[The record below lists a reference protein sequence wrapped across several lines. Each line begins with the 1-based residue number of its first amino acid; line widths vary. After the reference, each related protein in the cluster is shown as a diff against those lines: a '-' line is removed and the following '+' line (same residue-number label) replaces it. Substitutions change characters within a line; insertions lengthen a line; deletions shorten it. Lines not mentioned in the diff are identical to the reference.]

1 VQEEEFLKAGAMLP
15 SQRGYRR
22 GYAVAILLGLKEDQ
36 ATLWKVYSHIVKPEK
51 TVPLNGYRNDPK
63 AVYNF
68 HESII
73 NALRPAMK
81 EGVKSIVLAS
91 PPRTS
96 FSGDFLRHVREH
108 HSWLT
113 SGASKAAFAEMT
125 GSATTIHE
133 VTVLTRMLDFKRIIG
148 ETTGEETENLL
159 EVLEK
164 RLNASSQEPLVLY
177 SVEEIEDK
185 VFSPWLPS
193 KPKPEYI
200 LATDTYFAGSRQKNR
215 IQKLTQIAMNRGVKT
230 RVVNSKTAAGVR
242 LLQLGGFVCILK
254 LDRMDS

>member
-1 VQEEEFLKAGAMLP
+1 MKVGGLVT

-22 GYAVAILLGLKEDQ
+22 GYAVAILVGLKEDQ
-36 ATLWKVYSHIVKPEK
+36 AVLWKVYSHIVKPEK
-51 TVPLNGYRNDPK
+51 TLPLTGYRSDPK

-68 HESII
+68 HESIV

-91 PPRTS
+91 PPRTN
-96 FSGDFLRHVREH
+96 FAADFQKHVREH

-113 SGASKAAFAEMT
+113 SGSSKATFAEMT

-133 VTVLTRMLDFKRIIG
+133 VTVLTRGPDFKRIVG

-159 EVLEK
+159 ELLEK
-164 RLNASSQEPLVLY
+164 RLNAQSQEPLVLY
-177 SVEEIEDK
+177 SLEEIEDK
-185 VFSPWLPS
+185 VFSQWIPS

-200 LATDTYFAGSRQKNR
+200 LATDTYLAGSRQKNR
-215 IQKLTQIAMNRGVKT
+215 IQKLTQIAMKRGVKT
-230 RVVNSKTAAGVR
+230 RVVNSETAAGKR
-242 LLQLGGFVCILK
+242 LLQLGGLVCILK
-254 LDRMDS
+254 LDRVDSQQSVY